1 VFFPMR
7 PAGAGAHDAGTTT
20 NPRRPT
26 MGSAQVQGKLWGPGA
41 RDWAEL
47 NEPCC
52 TPFYEAVFDAIA
64 VGPGMVMLDAGC
76 GGGFALQL
84 AAKRGATVTGFDA
97 CAPLL
102 DIARERVPAADI
114 RQGDLE
120 SLPFAGHTFDAIT
133 AFNSVQYAADP
144 AAALRELRRV
154 AKSGAL
160 VGIVTWGA
168 PERCES
174 RVILAA
180 IGGLLPPPP
189 PGAEGP
195 FALSAPGKLEEL
207 AEAAGLVPEQ
217 AGEVPTPFIYPDLAT
232 AVRTQLSSG
241 PARLAIEHAG
251 EPSRRQLPPGQ
262 RLPVPDRPGVTPSAT
277 TAIGG
282 PESPGSSAIQGLP
295 GRWGRRRRPDQV

>member
-7 PAGAGAHDAGTTT
+7 RAGSGAHDAGAIT
-20 NPRRPT
+20 NPRRRT
-26 MGSAQVQGKLWGPGA
+26 MGSAEMQGKLWGPGA
-41 RDWAEL
+41 RDWSEL
-47 NEPCC
+47 NEPACA
-52 TPFYEAVFDAIA
+52 PFYEAVFDAIA
-64 VGPGMVMLDAGC
+64 VGPGMGLLDAGC

-102 DIARERVPAADI
+102 DIARERVPGADI

-120 SLPFAGHTFDAIT
+120 SLPFADHAFDAIT

-154 AKSGAL
+154 ARPGAR
-160 VGIVTWGA
+160 VGILTWGA

-189 PGAEGP
+189 PGAGGP
-195 FALSAPGKLEEL
+195 FALSVPGKLEQL
-207 AEAAGLVPEQ
+207 AATAGLAPEQ
-217 AGEVPTPFIYPDLAT
+217 ADEVPTPLIYPDLDT

-251 EPSRRQLPPGQ
+251 EPSVREALAAAFAGSRQ
-262 RLPVPDRPGVTPSAT
+262 PD
-277 TAIGG
+277 
-282 PESPGSSAIQGLP
+282 GSYRQDNSFRYLIA
-295 GRWGRRRRPDQV
+295 RA